1 MLKIPKNCMGYFKR
15 VIIRT
20 APKERDRQKA
30 RRLSIHFNTLVH
42 ITSKKKH
49 PHSHLFCAEVALP
62 GAARQ
67 SHFGTKHNFSST
79 SILGKIPTPITNFAY
94 SATYNNDLDC
104 TT

>member
-1 MLKIPKNCMGYFKR
+1 MLSPMLNISQKCEEYLNP

-62 GAARQ
+62 GGARQ
-67 SHFGTKHNFSST
+67 GHFGTKHNFSST
-79 SILGKIPTPITNFAY
+79 SILGEIPTPITNFAY
-94 SATYNNDLDC
+94 CAT
-104 TT
+104 